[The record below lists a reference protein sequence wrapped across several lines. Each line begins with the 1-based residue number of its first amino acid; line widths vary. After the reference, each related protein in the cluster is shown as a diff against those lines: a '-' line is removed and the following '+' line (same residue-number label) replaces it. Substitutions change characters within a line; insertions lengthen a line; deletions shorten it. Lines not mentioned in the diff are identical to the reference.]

1 MISVESR
8 SSAISESV
16 GVRAPCERCFTE
28 NDQHEALLQ
37 RGLMPSQLEELRERL
52 AEINDLGRARALLGW
67 DERTQMPPAGAE
79 VRAEQV
85 ATLAR
90 IRHELLISHELGRL
104 IEGAASETESLPY
117 DSDDVSLVRVAR
129 RGWDKARR
137 VPADLRAEL
146 TRAASL
152 AEHAW
157 ADARA
162 DSDFAAF
169 LPHLQKNVE
178 LRRRYAD
185 CFDGF
190 DDFVDEFDPLLDDFE
205 PGMTTPEMTAVLGEL
220 RDGIRPLIA
229 AVAES
234 GADIDDSCLHGD
246 FPLDAQETL
255 AREVVTEL
263 PLQEGAWRLDQ
274 TVHPFATAIS
284 PADLRITT
292 RFEPEYIG
300 TAVWAV
306 IHESGHAIYENGVPK
321 ELWRSPLA
329 SPSSLGFHE
338 SQSRLWENWVGRG
351 RPYLERLMPRLR
363 ELFPARLGEVE
374 LDTLYRAANK
384 IEPSLIRVEADQ
396 VTYNLHIILR
406 FELELGI
413 FDGSIDLA
421 DLPEAWN
428 SKVQEYLGISV
439 PDDAQGVLQD
449 VHWAGGMFGYFPT
462 YSLGNVV
469 AGQLWDRITAELP
482 DVEEQI
488 GRGELTGLREW
499 LRENLHRHGNKFM
512 PKELI
517 EKVVGGPIDVAPYV
531 RQLHERAAEI
541 YDI

>member
-1 MISVESR
+1 MA
-8 SSAISESV
+8 SS
-16 GVRAPCERCFTE
+16 
-28 NDQHEALLQ
+28 
-37 RGLMPSQLEELRERL
+37 LEDLRERL
-52 AEINDLGRARALLGW
+52 AEINDLGRARALLAW

-79 VRAEQV
+79 ARADQV

-90 IRHELLISHELGRL
+90 IRHERLISDDLGRL
-104 IEGAASETESLPY
+104 IDAAGGETEGLDY
-117 DSDDVSLVRVAR
+117 DSDDASLVRVAR
-129 RGWDKARR
+129 RGWEKSRR

-146 TRAASL
+146 TRVASL

-157 ADARA
+157 AEARA
-162 DSDFAAF
+162 NSDFPAF
-169 LPHLQKNVE
+169 LPHLRHNVE

-185 CFDGF
+185 CFEGF
-190 DDFVDEFDPLLDDFE
+190 DDFIHEFDPLLDDFE

-229 AVAES
+229 AVAEC
-234 GADIDDSCLHGD
+234 GEDVDDSCLHGD
-246 FPLDAQETL
+246 FPLDAQEGL
-255 AREVVTEL
+255 AREVVEGL

-284 PADLRITT
+284 PSDLRITT
-292 RFEPEYIG
+292 RFDPDYIG

-306 IHESGHAIYENGVPK
+306 IHESGHAMYENGVPR

-351 RPYLERLMPRLR
+351 RPYLEHLLPRLR
-363 ELFPARLGEVE
+363 ARFPSRLGEVE

-396 VTYNLHIILR
+396 VTYNLHVILR

-413 FDGSIDLA
+413 FDGTIELA
-421 DLPEAWN
+421 DLPEVWN
-428 SKVQEYLGISV
+428 AKVGDYLGISV
-439 PDDAQGVLQD
+439 PNDAEGVLQD

-462 YSLGNVV
+462 YSLGNVI

-482 DVEEQI
+482 NVEESVR
-488 GRGELTGLREW
+488 RGQLTTLREW

-512 PKELI
+512 PKKLI

-531 RQLHERAAEI
+531 AQLRERVAEI
-541 YDI
+541 YGV

>member
-1 MISVESR
+1 MGS
-8 SSAISESV
+8 
-16 GVRAPCERCFTE
+16 
-28 NDQHEALLQ
+28 N
-37 RGLMPSQLEELRERL
+37 LEELRERL
-52 AEINDLGRARALLGW
+52 AEISDLGRARALLGW

-90 IRHELLISHELGRL
+90 IRHELLISDELGRL
-104 IEGAASETESLPY
+104 IEGAAAETESLPY
-117 DSDDVSLVRVAR
+117 DSDDASLVRVAR
-129 RGWDKARR
+129 RGWEKARR
-137 VPADLRAEL
+137 VPADLRAET
-146 TRAASL
+146 TRVASI

-157 ADARA
+157 TDARA
-162 DSDFAAF
+162 ESDFAAF
-169 LPHLQKNVE
+169 LPHLRKNVE
-178 LRRRYAD
+178 LRRRYAE
-185 CFDGF
+185 CFEGF
-190 DDFVDEFDPLLDDFE
+190 DDFVHEFDPLLDDYE

-220 RDGIRPLIA
+220 RDGIRPLIT
-229 AVAES
+229 AVADS
-234 GADIDDSCLHGD
+234 GEDVDDSCLHGD
-246 FPLDAQETL
+246 FPLEAQETL
-255 AREVVTEL
+255 AREIVEAL

-274 TVHPFATAIS
+274 TIHPFATSIS

-306 IHESGHAIYENGVPK
+306 IHESGHAMYENGVPK

-351 RPYLERLMPRLR
+351 RPYLGQLLPRLQ
-363 ELFPARLGEVE
+363 ELFPDRLGSV
-374 LDTLYRAANK
+374 DMDGLYRAANK

-396 VTYNLHIILR
+396 VTYNLHVILR
-406 FELELGI
+406 FELELAI
-413 FDGSIDLA
+413 FDRSIELEE
-421 DLPEAWN
+421 LPEAWN
-428 SKVQEYLGISV
+428 AKMRDYLGISV
-439 PDDAQGVLQD
+439 PDDARGVLQD
-449 VHWAGGMFGYFPT
+449 VHWAGGSFGYFPT

-469 AGQLWDRITAELP
+469 AGQLWDRITAELS

-531 RQLHERAAEI
+531 RQLRERTGEI
-541 YDI
+541 YGI